1 MIPMRLWARMRVI
14 ALGKKSF
21 VTGFRLVGMPG
32 IEVKTSDEALKE
44 IMKIAKDRET
54 GLILVSDDIAKP
66 IRQKII
72 NLKTKQPLPLI
83 YELPAPGAPQEKI
96 EYRTLLRSILK
107 MA

>member
-1 MIPMRLWARMRVI
+1 MRVI
-14 ALGKKSF
+14 ALGKRSF

-44 IMKIAKDRET
+44 IMKMAKDKEI
-54 GLILVSDDIAKP
+54 GLILLDNDIAKP

-72 NLKTKQPLPLI
+72 NLRTKQLLPLI
-83 YELPAPGAPQEKI
+83 YELPAPGSPQEKV
-96 EYRTLLRSILK
+96 EYKTLLRSVLK